1 MEARRGETFAIWVA
15 GHLAVSLD
23 VHLSA
28 PSVME
33 VSKVLEDVLFRGYV
47 EGFVEQLQEH
57 TLRQPSGPGERI

>member
-15 GHLAVSLD
+15 GHLAVSLG

-47 EGFVEQLQEH
+47 GELVEQLQEH
-57 TLRQPSGPGERI
+57 ILRQPSGPGERI